1 MRGDD
6 GVGIVMTLQDHER
19 TTDLENSHVERLK
32 KTVENLE
39 KTLETFTGIKQK
51 YNGLIDIEK
60 CTGKELNIL
69 ITFVFPDSGLLSK
82 LVAIK
87 KVKFCER
94 GINPQNI
101 NFLAEKEDKKLTQL
115 KL

>member
-1 MRGDD
+1 M
-6 GVGIVMTLQDHER
+6 E
-19 TTDLENSHVERLK
+19 K
-32 KTVENLE
+32 LE

-51 YNGLIDIEK
+51 YNGLIDFEK

-87 KVKFCER
+87 KGKFRER
-94 GINPQNI
+94 GITPQNI
-101 NFLAEKEDKKLTQL
+101 NFLAEQEDKKLTQL
-115 KL
+115 